1 MYSNR
6 ADARGPGRPI
16 YGAIPDPSVSSVHRG
31 DAEPESSG
39 TRGSPPGHPPQPPFT
54 PPRSTP
60 RLPRLCGEL
69 ASLVAA
75 DRQIRRRRRRAF
87 GGLANQT
94 VQCVR
99 FLAEMRPFRWLRIG
113 ALAAAI
119 CGCVPGQSTQSKDPQ
134 IETKG
139 MAPRTSATEYEA
151 QAEAGALTIGAEFA
165 GHGIPSPQGPL
176 ALDNY
181 VAIEVGLFGAPGA
194 RTTVSATDFSLR
206 INGKKAEPSQ
216 AYGRVLEFVKD
227 PEWAPPVQSRKS
239 PKPAWETPTN
249 NRTPTIFP
257 SHAHRSRSRC
267 RYYASGRSAFK
278 SRCFRKGTVP
288 CLRRGYFLPVRRQGQ
303 EHLSA
308 RAAVRRSGWKG
319 RTDAPPVVKRG

>member
-1 MYSNR
+1 
-6 ADARGPGRPI
+6 
-16 YGAIPDPSVSSVHRG
+16 
-31 DAEPESSG
+31 
-39 TRGSPPGHPPQPPFT
+39 
-54 PPRSTP
+54 
-60 RLPRLCGEL
+60 
-69 ASLVAA
+69 
-75 DRQIRRRRRRAF
+75 
-87 GGLANQT
+87 
-94 VQCVR
+94 
-99 FLAEMRPFRWLRIG
+99 MRPFRWLRIG

-227 PEWAPPVQSRKS
+227 PEWAPPVPVEEKS
-239 PKPAWETPTN
+239 KTSVNADQQQNTDDLSKP
-249 NRTPTIFP
+249 RTPVKVPVPVLREWAQRVQKSVLPEGDRPLPQAGMIFFQYGGKVK
-257 SHAHRSRSRC
+257 SIFRLELL
-267 RYYASGRSAFK
+267 YAGPAGK
-278 SRCFRKGTVP
+278 
-288 CLRRGYFLPVRRQGQ
+288 
-303 EHLSA
+303 
-308 RAAVRRSGWKG
+308 AVLMLH
-319 RTDAPPVVKRG
+319 P